1 MRKSTSEKI
10 VFTLIS
16 LLIIF
21 LFHFSLELKH
31 LGVEAF
37 RDLPFLSDDFVSH
50 NHEVLSAFA
59 RGFGLLFYDSLL
71 TIIVLF
77 FYQRYYLTL
86 IRSGYNRIVYFIT
99 LVLVLIAIVLFVIYW
114 LHHLLDIS
122 IITGYWAF

>member
-10 VFTLIS
+10 VFTIIS

-31 LGVEAF
+31 HGVEAF
-37 RDLPFLSDDFVSH
+37 RDVPFLSDDFVSQ
-50 NHEVLSAFA
+50 NRGALSAFA